1 MSSLDGMSNLAVRID
16 PNGGSPPQFDL
27 REWLPSPAP
36 LAMPRQTIAARSVQ
50 SRPSTSPTR
59 IGSRRALVLL
69 CSLALASLA
78 FLTPARIYAEDG
90 FSGLELL
97 ALTLFGAL
105 TLPISCWFVSAA
117 VGFVL
122 NLSREG
128 GDDLGFSATPRKPT
142 SRTALLMPLY
152 NEDAAAAFARLSKIE
167 RSLSTLGV
175 QGSFDIFVLS
185 DTTRDQVADQEWD
198 CFQVFRLT
206 SHCRPYYRRRT
217 DNVERKAGNISDW
230 VRNFGAAYEHML
242 ILDADSTMTG
252 ETICH
257 LVEAMERRPDLGLIQ
272 TTPII
277 VEAKSLY
284 ARTQQ
289 FGVRLYGRVAGAG
302 LAWWSGS
309 ESSYWGHNAIV
320 RVWAFA
326 QCCGLPVLKGRK
338 PFGGHVMSHDVV
350 EASLLRRG
358 GWGVHL
364 TAALDGS
371 FEETPPSLQDFMS
384 RDRRWCQGNMQ
395 HLQLLSAPG
404 LHAMSRLQMVIGIL
418 AYWASPLWF
427 MSLLTGL
434 VIQFQTAPKLE
445 EIATLHGW
453 RTIVLPRHDGMA
465 LIAMTALTWLLLFGP
480 KLLGSLLVMI
490 RQDERQAF
498 GGSTAIAK
506 GVALEMIMSMVMA
519 PMMMVSHTRML
530 IQIFMG
536 KDSGWTT
543 QQREAAR
550 WTWSQACAFHAWELR
565 AGMVFAAALLA
576 RPDLFFVFSPIVLPL
591 VLAPALSMLTSRTSL
606 GDRARL
612 SGFLLT
618 PEELNSGPQR
628 AGLRSHAGLDS
639 ASEIARRPEFTPV
652 AARELAEAA

>member
-1 MSSLDGMSNLAVRID
+1 MSSFDGISNLAARAEL
-16 PNGGSPPQFDL
+16 NTGSTPEFGQG
-27 REWLPSPAP
+27 EWLPTSAS
-36 LAMPRQTIAARSVQ
+36 LAVPRQAVAGRAAR
-50 SRPSTSPTR
+50 SRPSTSP
-59 IGSRRALVLL
+59 IHIASRRALVLI
-69 CSLALASLA
+69 CSVVLAGLA
-78 FLTPARIYAEDG
+78 FTTPARIYAEDG

-105 TLPISCWFVSAA
+105 TLPISCWFVSA
-117 VGFVL
+117 VIGFVL
-122 NLSREG
+122 NLRRQG

-152 NEDAAAAFARLSKIE
+152 NEDPVAAFARLSKIE
-167 RSLSTLGV
+167 RSLSTLGA

-185 DTTRDQVADQEWD
+185 DTTGDRVADEEWA

-217 DNVERKAGNISDW
+217 DNAERKAGNISDW
-230 VRNFGAAYEHML
+230 VRKFGAAYEHML
-242 ILDADSTMTG
+242 ILDADSTMSG

-320 RVWAFA
+320 RVRAFA

-350 EASLLRRG
+350 EAAMLRRG

-465 LIAMTALTWLLLFGP
+465 LVWMTALTWLLLFGP

-490 RQDERQAF
+490 RQEERQAF
-498 GGSTAIAK
+498 GGSTAVAK

-550 WTWSQACAFHAWELR
+550 WSWSQACAFHAWELR

-591 VLAPALSMLTSRTSL
+591 ILAPAISILTSKTSL
-606 GDRARL
+606 GDRARAL
-612 SGFLLT
+612 GFLLT
-618 PEELNSGPQR
+618 PEELKASPQR
-628 AGLRSHAGLDS
+628 ASLRSHPESS
-639 ASEIARRPEFTPV
+639 AEMVRRSAPV
-652 AARELAEAA
+652 AAPELAEAA